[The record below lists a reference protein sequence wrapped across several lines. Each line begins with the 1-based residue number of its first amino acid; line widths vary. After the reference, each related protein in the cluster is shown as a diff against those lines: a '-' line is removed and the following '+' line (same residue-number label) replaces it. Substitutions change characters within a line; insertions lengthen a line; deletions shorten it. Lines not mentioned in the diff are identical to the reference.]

1 MNALVNCDVSW
12 MRFQVPSGVFVFLG
26 GFGRAARGCD
36 TKIFCLGDGQ
46 TYPLALLCSVE
57 LQATTDVLFC
67 NNLLDLP
74 YLKEHPNI
82 VRLYGQRRILNPLS
96 LNDAMKL

>member
-36 TKIFCLGDGQ
+36 TKIFSLGDGQ
-46 TYPLALLCSVE
+46 THTLALLS
-57 LQATTDVLFC
+57 
-67 NNLLDLP
+67 
-74 YLKEHPNI
+74 
-82 VRLYGQRRILNPLS
+82 S
-96 LNDAMKL
+96 SM